1 MNAEESMNKS
11 PDEKNASDTGT
22 PREMAEPLQAGPA
35 QSEVIERRSPHRV
48 ISTASYYHLERRRR
62 QFVSAGD
69 ARLAVNPMN
78 LPRDWKPRMK
88 WMAVPGKQAS
98 VSKQVW
104 QEMAMKHGN

>member
-62 QFVSAGD
+62 QFGSEPDEFAEGLEAED
-69 ARLAVNPMN
+69 
-78 LPRDWKPRMK
+78 
-88 WMAVPGKQAS
+88 
-98 VSKQVW
+98 
-104 QEMAMKHGN
+104 EMDGGSGETGFS